1 MNEENRSKKNGYTLI
16 EVLVSSAIIILISTL
31 FLANYRGSEK
41 KSLLNLTAQ
50 KLVSDIRLAQS
61 KSLSAS
67 SYGSVFP
74 TGGWGIYF
82 DKALG
87 EYYIFA
93 DINGDYAYNAGEGDK
108 ALGAMVVKLPEN
120 IGINSI
126 QYGASLENTAN
137 NLAVAFLPPEPTV
150 YIAGQEYYQA
160 KITLVNQTD
169 SSTKSVLVNFF
180 GLVDAE

>member
-1 MNEENRSKKNGYTLI
+1 MNYIKNKKNGYTLI

-50 KLVSDIRLAQS
+50 KLASDIRLAQS

-93 DINGDYAYNAGEGDK
+93 DLNGDYAYNAGEGDK
-108 ALGAMVVKLPEN
+108 TSGALVVKLPEN
-120 IGINSI
+120 IGIDSI
-126 QYGASLENTAN
+126 QYGVSLENTAN
-137 NLAVAFLPPEPTV
+137 NLAIDFLPPEPTV
-150 YIAGQEYYQA
+150 YISAQKYYQA
-160 KITLVNQTD
+160 KITLINQAD
-169 SSTKSVLVNFF
+169 NSTRAVLVNFF
-180 GLVDAE
+180 GLVDVE